1 MPVRPYSS
9 TALCLAAALA
19 TGSFSLAAVAQTVDL
34 RGGDDPAG
42 TGRTAFAPRL
52 AQDAAPAPA
61 ARSTRADADGAAP
74 VTVARPPDDPN
85 APNYGKPRPKKAK
98 LYRPDRKTSPPLSP
112 LVAYRGAPGQ
122 PKGLLN
128 PTPAAR
134 DAVDP
139 PQPAPT
145 VAVIPSPARVRRPV
159 VEEDPYAALGVDAGP
174 LRLFPFVEASGGY
187 ETNPNQTTAGVRASP
202 VLRGSGGLDL
212 RSDFSAHSLTASLRG
227 GYSDFPRNTQANR
240 PDASGLVDARID
252 VTRDDRIDLEG
263 RFTVATQ
270 TPGSPLLAV
279 PGSVYL
285 TDRPT
290 IVSQGATLGGTHA
303 FNRLSVGLRASV
315 DRTEYGDATQS
326 DGSRF
331 RFSQDNYNDYGLI
344 ARAAYEVTPGL
355 IPFLEVGADTRVRDN
370 TIDFSGYARN
380 SRGVTA
386 RAGSTFE
393 FSRLLTGTASGGY
406 AQRHYDD
413 ARLPDLR
420 GPTFDA
426 ALVYTVSP
434 LTVVTLRGATTL
446 SETTLAGASG
456 AISRSVG
463 VEVAHT
469 FFRNFTLGG
478 IATYQ
483 LNQYQGVA
491 VHETYTQGTLK
502 AAYSFSREV
511 QLIASA
517 TRQRLDSSLLGSS
530 YTDNIFLIG
539 VRLQR

>member
-1 MPVRPYSS
+1 MPFRSFPSA
-9 TALCLAAALA
+9 ALCLALASLPTVLGTAAR
-19 TGSFSLAAVAQTVDL
+19 AQTVDL

-42 TGRTAFAPRL
+42 SDRTAFAPRF
-52 AQDAAPAPA
+52 AQDYAAAPA
-61 ARSTRADADGAAP
+61 ARATRADAEGAAP
-74 VTVARPPDDPN
+74 SGVARAADDPN
-85 APNYGKPRPKKAK
+85 SPNYGKPRRKKAK
-98 LYRPDRKTSPPLSP
+98 LYRPSARSSPPLAP

-122 PKGLLN
+122 AKGLLN
-128 PTPAAR
+128 PPAAAR

-139 PQPAPT
+139 AQPAPT
-145 VAVIPSPARVRRPV
+145 VAVIPSPLRVRRPPIDD
-159 VEEDPYAALGVDAGP
+159 DPFAPLGVTAGP
-174 LRLFPFVEASGGY
+174 FRLFPFVEASGGY
-187 ETNPNQTTAGVRASP
+187 ETNPNQTTIGVKASP

-227 GYSDFPRNTQANR
+227 GYSDFPRNSLANR
-240 PDASGLVDARID
+240 PDASGLVDGRID
-252 VTRDDRIDLEG
+252 VTRDDRIDVEG

-279 PGSVYL
+279 PGSVFI

-290 IVSQGATLGGTHA
+290 IVSEGATLGGTHA
-303 FNRLSVGLRASV
+303 FNRLSVGLRAAV
-315 DRTEYGDATQS
+315 DRTQFGDATQS
-326 DGSRF
+326 DGTRF
-331 RFSQDNYNDYGLI
+331 RFSQDDYNDYGLV

-355 IPFLEVGADTRVRDN
+355 VPFVEVGADTRVRDD

-380 SRGVTA
+380 SRGITA

-393 FSRLLTGTASGGY
+393 FSQLLTGTASGGY

-413 ARLPDLR
+413 PRLPDLR

-426 ALVYTVSP
+426 ALIYAYSPITV
-434 LTVVTLRGATTL
+434 LTLRGITTL

-456 AISRSVG
+456 AITRSIS
-463 VEVAHT
+463 VELAHT

-478 IATYQ
+478 IATFQ
-483 LNQYQGVA
+483 VNQYQGVP

-502 AAYSFSREV
+502 AAYSFTREV

-530 YTDNIFLIG
+530 YTDSIFLVG